1 MVEVIPCT
9 ARGSKESFNQAQIFT
24 RRFGVYNSIENLSS
38 VNLFINL
45 AFGSGILIRKYPQI
59 RFEWVTVIFNDL
71 EKNWK
76 RCQFV
81 RCFADGWRRCMGTCS
96 KSICSDQVSVDPQ
109 NLGNLQQNHLQLSQL
124 QLLFCHLQL
133 YYLQQI
139 TCSRSFAAK

>member
-59 RFEWVTVIFNDL
+59 RFEWVTVIFNNL
-71 EKNWK
+71 EKN
-76 RCQFV
+76 
-81 RCFADGWRRCMGTCS
+81 
-96 KSICSDQVSVDPQ
+96 
-109 NLGNLQQNHLQLSQL
+109 
-124 QLLFCHLQL
+124 
-133 YYLQQI
+133 
-139 TCSRSFAAK
+139 